1 MEALIQTTTS
11 LPQVSSL
18 LLHNTK
24 FANFSIQKLYKLL
37 STSTKENNLHSEPSL
52 VYDSDWN

>member
-1 MEALIQTTTS
+1 M
-11 LPQVSSL
+11 

-37 STSTKENNLHSEPSL
+37 STSTKENNLHSDPSL